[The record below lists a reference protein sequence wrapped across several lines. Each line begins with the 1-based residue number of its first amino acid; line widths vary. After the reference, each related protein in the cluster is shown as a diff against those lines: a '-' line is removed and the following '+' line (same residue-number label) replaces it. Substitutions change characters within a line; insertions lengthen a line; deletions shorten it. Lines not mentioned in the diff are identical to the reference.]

1 MYITSARIGL
11 TPRELTA
18 WPASGALFAVER
30 SVPGRP
36 ANVFG
41 GKSAR

>member
-1 MYITSARIGL
+1 MGL
-11 TPRELTA
+11 TPRELTD
-18 WPASGALFAVER
+18 WPASGALLALER

-41 GKSAR
+41 STSAR